1 MKLVTFKSLT
11 SLKYVGWGEGPTR
24 CPGDCLS
31 DCSGAIEQF
40 SWLGILGA
48 IKKKK
53 KRKKKPIRSV
63 NEETSGKIFVFET
76 DRNPLGKAD

>member
-11 SLKYVGWGEGPTR
+11 SLKYVGWGEEPTR

-31 DCSGAIEQF
+31 DCSAAIEQF

-48 IKKKK
+48 IKKE
-53 KRKKKPIRSV
+53 RKKKPIRSV

-76 DRNPLGKAD
+76 DRNPLRKAD